1 VERLDPSELATRF
14 ATVDPQLELGLRPFL
29 AAAVA

>member
-1 VERLDPSELATRF
+1 VADVFGLAPTE
-14 ATVDPQLELGLRPFL
+14 APDEIVRPFL